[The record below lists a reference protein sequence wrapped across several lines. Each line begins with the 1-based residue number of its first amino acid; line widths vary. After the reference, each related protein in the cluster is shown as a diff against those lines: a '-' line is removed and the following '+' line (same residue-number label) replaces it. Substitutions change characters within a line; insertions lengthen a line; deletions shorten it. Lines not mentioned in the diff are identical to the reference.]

1 MKTTNKTTTKKINPI
16 IVLLALPFLVA
27 LLGLILSFILCLVP
41 FAALYFCINRICQ
54 VSEEKAQIKAKKE
67 LHLDK
72 NYLTYLYKKRSV
84 EEPKEVEKSSFALS
98 DILSLLKN

>member
-1 MKTTNKTTTKKINPI
+1 
-16 IVLLALPFLVA
+16 
-27 LLGLILSFILCLVP
+27 
-41 FAALYFCINRICQ
+41 

-98 DILSLLKN
+98 DILSLVKN